1 MKKLEETG
9 TRTTETVTISRAEYD
24 SFMELKSQNEWLLEQ
39 LRLANKRRFGTSSE
53 KVQEELMGQLSLML
67 NEAEAYAAPRGRR

>member
-1 MKKLEETG
+1 MKKLEGTG
-9 TRTTETVTISRAEYD
+9 RRTRSTVTISRAEYD

-39 LRLANKRRFGTSSE
+39 LRLANKRRFGASSE
-53 KVQEELMGQLSLML
+53 KIQEELMGQLSLML

>member
-1 MKKLEETG
+1 MKKLEETE

-39 LRLANKRRFGTSSE
+39 LRLANNKLFGASSE
-53 KVQEELMGQLSLML
+53 KVQE
-67 NEAEAYAAPRGRR
+67 

>member
-39 LRLANKRRFGTSSE
+39 LRLANKRRFGASSE
-53 KVQEELMGQLSLML
+53 KIQEELMGQLSLML

>member
-9 TRTTETVTISRAEYD
+9 TRTRSTVTISCAEYD

-39 LRLANKRRFGTSSE
+39 LRLANKKRFGASSGRAQAITE
-53 KVQEELMGQLSLML
+53 QISLF
-67 NEAEAYAAPRGRR
+67 NWCTRI